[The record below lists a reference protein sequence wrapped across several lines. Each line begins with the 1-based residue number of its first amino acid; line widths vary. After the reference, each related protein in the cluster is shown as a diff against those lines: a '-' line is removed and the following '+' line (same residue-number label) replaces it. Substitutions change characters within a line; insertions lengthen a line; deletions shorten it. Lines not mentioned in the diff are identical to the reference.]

1 MSKQRTMK
9 PQAKPRPV
17 DTSKSVVLAY
27 IHPGQCSAYFVESML
42 ATVLVDDRVE
52 RRIQTILQ
60 DWSSANVSQSRNKLT
75 SKFLDDHTAEWLLWI
90 DSDMSWDPYDVYR
103 LIDSADAEKRPVV
116 GGLCFGAMHGA
127 LFPTIYL
134 WGETPEGKLVT
145 YRPHEY
151 DHGGLI
157 PVAGTG
163 AAFLL
168 IHRSVLEKV
177 RAHGFSATFPFF
189 QEMEWQGDP
198 VGEDLAFCLRCA
210 QLEVPIYVNAAVKIG
225 HHKSQLLTEALFDAQ
240 QALRATDEGL
250 DDDKHA

>member
-1 MSKQRTMK
+1 MASAQMNVKKTYKTKGKR
-9 PQAKPRPV
+9 
-17 DTSKSVVLAY
+17 VVLAY
-27 IHPGQCSAYFVESML
+27 IHPGQVSAYFVESML
-42 ATVLVDDRVE
+42 TTVLVDDRSE
-52 RRIQTILQ
+52 QRIETILQ

-75 SKFLDDHTAEWLLWI
+75 SKFLDEFSADWLLWI
-90 DSDMSWDPYDVYR
+90 DSDMAWDPYDVYR
-103 LIDSADAEKRPVV
+103 IIDSADPEKRPVV

-151 DHGGLI
+151 PHNAMV
-157 PVAGTG
+157 PVVGTG

-177 RAHGFSATFPFF
+177 RDHEFSKTFPFF
-189 QEMEWQGDP
+189 QEMEWSGDP

-210 QLEVPIYVNAAVKIG
+210 QLQIPVHVNTAIKIG
-225 HHKSQLLTEALFDAQ
+225 HHKSHLLNEALFDAQ
-240 QALRATDEGL
+240 QSLRETE
-250 DDDKHA
+250 DD